1 MYMGFYPVQR
11 QNAGYYPVQNQTSG
25 GQHARR
31 SGGNRTHRSGAQ
43 AQQAANL
50 VGHHVKINRGGPDS
64 VEGTLIAVP
73 GDYLVL
79 SGADGVVY
87 VNGSHVKSI
96 TEGNRSQ
103 NRSRS
108 VDFVSA
114 SSFQSLLSK
123 LRLQFVQ
130 INRGGPEKT
139 EGFLAEINSDFLLL
153 IVGREFVRVPLFH
166 IKTISVT
173 SNKSGNNKS
182 GSNNNNK
189 SGGNKSG
196 SNKSGNKSGNRSGG
210 RSGGKSG
217 SGGRSGGGRSGG
229 RSGSGG
235 RGGSGRSGR

>member
-25 GQHARR
+25 GQHTRR

-139 EGFLAEINSDFLLL
+139 EGFLAEVNSDFLLL

-229 RSGSGG
+229 RSGSG
-235 RGGSGRSGR
+235 RSGSGRSGR